1 VPDIDEYRDSSLRP
15 AERNHPMTFL
25 AEPGP
30 EEWFSPVIS
39 SDDHVLEPFDLFIS
53 RVARRYRAGAPTVEL
68 DDEGVPWWIIGDVRQ
83 QVFVLNG
90 AVGRP
95 MSEWDLAPQRY
106 DEFRSGVV
114 DVAERVKD
122 MDLDGV
128 WGSVTFPSIIFGF
141 AGTALDRLPDPEVGL
156 ACVRAYN
163 DWLAEEWISTV
174 PGRFIPS
181 QLPWLCD
188 PLVAAGEIR
197 RNAARGFRA
206 VSFSEN
212 PEGLG
217 FPGIHTD
224 YWDPFFAACEE
235 TETVI
240 NLHVGSSGNVQHP
253 SKLSPMDTM
262 TALFPVN
269 GMIAA
274 VDWVYSRIPL
284 RFPNLRIALSEAGV
298 SWVPT
303 ILERLHRA
311 YRQVDASVAW
321 SRSDPAPAEVLLRSF
336 WFTSIED
343 PSAFHQLDLIGHDRV
358 MVETDYPHQDSTWPN
373 TQSMLRHQ
381 LSHLPDQLVA
391 DVCWRNAV
399 HVYGATAPPEEWVQQ
414 RERAA
419 AAHHGMAGSV
429 R

>member
-1 VPDIDEYRDSSLRP
+1 MAVSDAGGKNVRAPDAFGVQEEGRSMPAIDEYRDSSLRP
-15 AERNHPMTFL
+15 AERDHPMTFL
-25 AEPGP
+25 PEPGP

-39 SDDHVLEPFDLFIS
+39 ADDHVLEPFDLFTG
-53 RVARRYRAGAPTVEL
+53 RVAQRHRAGVPTVEL
-68 DDEGVPWWIIGDVRQ
+68 DGEGVPWWIIGDVRQ

-106 DEFRSGVV
+106 DEFRAGVI

-128 WGSVTFPSIIFGF
+128 WASVTFPSIVFGF
-141 AGTALDRLPDPEVGL
+141 AGSALDRLPDPEVGL

-163 DWLAEEWISTV
+163 DWLAEEWIDAV

-181 QLPWLCD
+181 QLTWLCD
-188 PLVAAGEIR
+188 PLVAAGEVR

-224 YWDPFFAACEE
+224 YWDPFFLACEE
-235 TETVI
+235 TETVV

-274 VDWVYSRIPL
+274 VDWVYSRDPA
-284 RFPNLRIALSEAGV
+284 ALSEPA
-298 SWVPT
+298 
-303 ILERLHRA
+303 HRA
-311 YRQVDASVAW
+311 IRGRGFVGSHHPRTPPPGLPS
-321 SRSDPAPAEVLLRSF
+321 SRGVGGVV
-336 WFTSIED
+336 TI
-343 PSAFHQLDLIGHDRV
+343 
-358 MVETDYPHQDSTWPN
+358 
-373 TQSMLRHQ
+373 
-381 LSHLPDQLVA
+381 
-391 DVCWRNAV
+391 
-399 HVYGATAPPEEWVQQ
+399 
-414 RERAA
+414 
-419 AAHHGMAGSV
+419 
-429 R
+429 